1 MKTIKIPLAFYYVLL
16 TLISL
21 VSCQDDSE
29 YLNEYLLND
38 VSTISQTNRKNI
50 YNEINNLRKAKKID
64 VKVLFFEKSSNVS
77 IEVRTINFLN
87 SKKDIVNKNM
97 MLISVCLE
105 SREISFK
112 SFSRTI
118 NNIESEKMN
127 SYFKSIKIHSENKEI
142 VESLPF
148 VISEIKNLL

>member
-77 IEVRTINFLN
+77 IEERTINFLN